1 MPVVST
7 DSTEVLLFMQSHF
20 IAGMKISGED
30 NAGII
35 PVSSIGSGIDFDFDS
50 AGGYIY
56 YVEKINVSGCCPVT
70 VCCLSLLY
78 GVFCSQNH
86 FLLSWRVMKVH
97 ALNTTKIMFRY
108 FVCVK

>member
-1 MPVVST
+1 MPVVSP

-30 NAGII
+30 DAGII

-56 YVEKINVSGCCPVT
+56 YVEKINVSGCCPVA
-70 VCCLSLLY
+70 VCCPSPFVLS
-78 GVFCSQNH
+78 VFLSKSH
-86 FLLSWRVMKVH
+86 SSFLEGNES
-97 ALNTTKIMFRY
+97 ACN
-108 FVCVK
+108 